1 MSAPVNRRTFM
12 ALMGAVG
19 AGLILPATFRRA
31 QAGEP
36 PAAAPGGA
44 PGPAPT
50 RSAPALLV
58 ADRTDSNRVIPAK
71 IHPSGFK
78 RADSCWNS
86 LSLASD
92 GRLYFTL
99 SIHAIDG
106 YARLFRYDP
115 ATDEVKQLCDF
126 GELTGEAARKM
137 IPQGKSHSPWHEYDG
152 KVYTGSH
159 YGYFRTVGNKEQPA
173 APPEGYLP
181 YPGGHIISCDLRT
194 GACEDVAVTVPEDGL
209 QTMTLDPARGRIYG
223 LTWPHGY
230 FLTYDLGRREL
241 HNLGKVSRDGEAGEG
256 DRYLCLCRALGVVPE
271 TGDVY
276 FTNADGEILR
286 YRLEKDAIES
296 VPGVTMRRDAFGTWD
311 PSRPGHQGYN
321 WRDIFWHAGH
331 RVFYGVH
338 PRSAWLFRFD
348 PAEPRLEL
356 IERIAAAEI
365 RHSGAFEP
373 FRYGY
378 ITLRLGADKETIYY
392 LTDDRG
398 LTTPEGRRV
407 RETVHLITYNLRT
420 GQYADHGRLRL
431 TDGRYP
437 TMSQTLALHPNGRL
451 YACPW
456 IENPRSSEARARGEY
471 GGATCDLISF
481 EMPA

>member
-1 MSAPVNRRTFM
+1 MSDPVNRRTFM

-19 AGLILPATFRRA
+19 AGLILPATLRRA

-44 PGPAPT
+44 PAPAPT
-50 RSAPALLV
+50 GSAPALLV

-71 IHPSGFK
+71 IHPSGFT

-115 ATDEVKQLCDF
+115 ATDEVKQLADL

-137 IPQGKSHSPWHEYDG
+137 IPQGKSHSAFYEYEG

-159 YGYFRTVGNKEQPA
+159 YGYFRTEGNKEQPA
-173 APPEGYLP
+173 APPAGYLP

-194 GACEDVAVTVPEDGL
+194 GACEDVAVTVPEEGL

-223 LTWPHGY
+223 LTWPHGF
-230 FLTYDLGRREL
+230 FLTYDLRRREL
-241 HNLGKVSRDGEAGEG
+241 RNLGKVSRDGEMGEG
-256 DRYLCLCRALGVVPE
+256 DRYFCLCRALGVVPE

-286 YRLEKDAIES
+286 YRLEKDAVES
-296 VPGVTMRRDAFGTWD
+296 VQGVTMRRDAFGSWD

-348 PAEPRLEL
+348 PAEPRLEPDRTHRRGRNTPL
-356 IERIAAAEI
+356 R
-365 RHSGAFEP
+365 RLRAFP
-373 FRYGY
+373 
-378 ITLRLGADKETIYY
+378 LRLYHSAPRRRPGDDLLPHRRPRPDDPGGQARQGDGAPDHLQSPHRPI
-392 LTDDRG
+392 RG
-398 LTTPEGRRV
+398 SWTPSP
-407 RETVHLITYNLRT
+407 
-420 GQYADHGRLRL
+420 HGRALPDDEPDPGAPSERAALRL
-431 TDGRYP
+431 SVDRE
-437 TMSQTLALHPNGRL
+437 SAFQ
-451 YACPW
+451 
-456 IENPRSSEARARGEY
+456 
-471 GGATCDLISF
+471 
-481 EMPA
+481 